1 MRQKARDSPTRASV
15 YEARSALPCAP
26 WLKRRCL
33 SSRMTRLIGES
44 LAAVLGN
51 EGYDVRLAIDAA
63 GALARAEEATP
74 EVVLLDL
81 GLPDAD
87 GLTVCRQLRARFAAV
102 RIIVV
107 TARADE
113 ADVVVGFDTG
123 ADDYVT
129 KPFRLAELLARVRAQ
144 LRKPVGANEN
154 DTLTVGDLY
163 VDRPGRRVFVAGTE
177 LEFRPK
183 EFDLLAVLAASAG
196 SVVTREQIMMD
207 VWNTDWLGTTKTLDM
222 HVSTVR
228 KKLADS
234 SVRITT
240 LRHIGHRLDVT

>member
-1 MRQKARDSPTRASV
+1 M
-15 YEARSALPCAP
+15 
-26 WLKRRCL
+26 
-33 SSRMTRLIGES
+33 
-44 LAAVLGN
+44 
-51 EGYDVRLAIDAA
+51 
-63 GALARAEEATP
+63 
-74 EVVLLDL
+74 
-81 GLPDAD
+81 
-87 GLTVCRQLRARFAAV
+87 
-102 RIIVV
+102 

-163 VDRPGRRVFVAGTE
+163 VDRPGRRAFVAGTE